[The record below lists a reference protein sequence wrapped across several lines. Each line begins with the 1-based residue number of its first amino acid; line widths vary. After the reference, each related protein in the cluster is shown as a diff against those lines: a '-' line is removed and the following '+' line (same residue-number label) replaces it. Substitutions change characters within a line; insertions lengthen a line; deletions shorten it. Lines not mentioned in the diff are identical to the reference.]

1 MMSKLLH
8 LNTEPIKVIIIMA
21 RVKVD
26 WRSSSKDNYKNFCKK
41 NSLIQITFDEW
52 RNIIYSF
59 SDAFKNYI
67 LESGDK
73 ARLPYGFGEFSINK
87 KKRKRYKIVNGEEII
102 NLPIDWQKSKEKGK
116 RIYNFNYHTE
126 GYFFGWMW
134 FKESTKF
141 RNVDLWY
148 FKPSRNT
155 SRLLSH
161 YIKTDDK
168 YQHIYN
174 EWKK

>member
-1 MMSKLLH
+1 
-8 LNTEPIKVIIIMA
+8 MA

-41 NSLIQITFDEW
+41 NALIQITFDEW
-52 RNIIYSF
+52 KNIIYSF

-87 KKRKRYKIVNGEEII
+87 KKRKRYKIVDGVEVI
-102 NLPIDWQKSKEKGK
+102 NLPIDWQKSREKGK

-126 GYFFGWMW
+126 GYFFGWTW

-141 RNVDLWY
+141 RNVSLWY

-161 YIKTDDK
+161 YIKTDNK

-174 EWKK
+174 EWQK